1 MHAGNNQARKRARI
15 QAANESETDDDASV
29 ESTSDEDRSDDGSA
43 SGSEDSDQVGSSEA
57 ESVDRFM
64 PKGKGKGKEAARRK
78 AAVLAAALAAANA
91 KGKRKHKHAS
101 AERRPTAADFADV
114 LAGEKRV
121 PEPCVHK
128 VSFTDCPLASAAARQ
143 SDSDEEHDAGAGAV
157 AAPPADAPA
166 AVARAPR
173 APAPAVIAEVP
184 LAVVPQAPAAPAPV
198 AVAPAP
204 PVPALA
210 ADAVPNAAIAAGGA
224 GNEAAAPALALS
236 APALKTLGDAVIEAF
251 TACVTEAELA
261 SVKNADGSRK
271 PAPAFKLEHC
281 FHKWRHDCRIRQEG
295 LHVPQP
301 RNTGI
306 RDRLRPREGQDRRHA
321 SEQRH
326 QLSAKPSVRP
336 AQGHRLSG
344 GTEQKRLGSRQE
356 VSLLL
361 FGVVVI
367 LAFCNSAFS
376 I

>member
-1 MHAGNNQARKRARI
+1 LHAGNNQARKRARI

-261 SVKNADGSRK
+261 SVKNADGRRPRSSLST
-271 PAPAFKLEHC
+271 ASTSGAMIAAFGK
-281 FHKWRHDCRIRQEG
+281 KDYMCRNPETPGYVIAYALAKDKTVAMLASKG
-295 LHVPQP
+295 INFP
-301 RNTGI
+301 RN
-306 RDRLRPREGQDRRHA
+306 LRFD
-321 SEQRH
+321 QRKAIGFRAV
-326 QLSAKPSVRP
+326 QNKNVLEAVK
-336 AQGHRLSG
+336 
-344 GTEQKRLGSRQE
+344 K
-356 VSLLL
+356 
-361 FGVVVI
+361 
-367 LAFCNSAFS
+367 
-376 I
+376 